1 MLSPKKQ
8 PKYIIATLIAGLLV
22 AGLAH
27 GETSNSASPIPSVN
41 EGLRFAIT
49 PYLWL
54 AGISG
59 KVDYNNVQ
67 RVDTRMSSRNVLSN
81 LSIGGMLDGEV
92 HYNRWGIM
100 GNAVFAKLS
109 NQGSKSYLKD
119 QALTID
125 SKTDSWLGV
134 YTVAGTYTA
143 YVDQSVYLDVL
154 AGARFLN
161 ANAKVQLDASV
172 ANTPYS
178 GDRTLYSSTN
188 VTDAVA
194 GLKGRVRVNDS
205 RFYVPFYLDAGGG
218 SALAK
223 FTSQQA
229 LGVGY
234 AFDDFDLS
242 LVYNNLY
249 YGMSKDRVSSYMNMS
264 GPAVAVTFRF

>member
-1 MLSPKKQ
+1 MAIPKTKS
-8 PKYIIATLIAGLLV
+8 KFVTTLIAGLLFAGV
-22 AGLAH
+22 ANS
-27 GETSNSASPIPSVN
+27 ETPNPTSPIPSVS
-41 EGLRFAIT
+41 EGFRFAIT

-67 RVDTRMSSRNVLSN
+67 RVDTRMSSNDVLSN

-92 HYNRWGIM
+92 HYHRWGLM

-119 QALTID
+119 QALTVD

-143 YVDQSVYLDVL
+143 YVDPSVYLDVL

-161 ANAKVQLDASV
+161 ANAKVQLNASV
-172 ANTPYS
+172 VNTPYS

-188 VTDAVA
+188 ATDAIA
-194 GLKGRVRVNDS
+194 GFKGRVRINET
-205 RFYVPFYLDAGGG
+205 RFYAPFYVDAGGG

-249 YGMSKDRVSSYMNMS
+249 YSMSKERVSSYMNMS